1 MNGFIGNK
9 FWINRFTREIQED
22 LLFSITMDV
31 KNNPQVSTSLLIID
45 YCDQNKFSTSVKNLI
60 DFFLRERNFTGN
72 GN

>member
-45 YCDQNKFSTSVKNLI
+45 YCDQNKFSTSVKNFI
-60 DFFLRERNFTGN
+60 DFF
-72 GN
+72 